1 MHTFTSLK
9 LGCLQVGGS
18 ILLTLVLLGLAAI
31 QRQLGGSSLAIE
43 MAAEVGQSQ

>member
-1 MHTFTSLK
+1 MACSVQT
-9 LGCLQVGGS
+9 CVGGS

-31 QRQLGGSSLAIE
+31 QRQLGGSSQAIE